1 MKILYTN
8 PIFRTKNTGWLS
20 TTVNMQRGIR
30 QGCPVSALLY
40 ILVSEKLAIQ
50 IKENNNIQGFSLPN
64 MLSEIKSVQHA
75 DDLTMILK
83 NIESL
88 VHCIEAIKSV
98 CLNAGSKINISN
110 KKCIILGRLKGTF
123 DNIEGI
129 KVNTSSIKCL
139 GIYIGHGKE
148 ECYNKNWMKVYGN
161 IEKLFESWKKKRKLT
176 VFGKCCVVN
185 NLAIGSILDFPDD

>member
-1 MKILYTN
+1 MSKQNIN
-8 PIFRTKNTGWLS
+8 FSLS
-20 TTVNMQRGIR
+20 RLVLLNQNSIKDQRGIR

-40 ILVSEKLAIQ
+40 ILVSEILAIK

-88 VHCIEAIKSV
+88 IHGIETIKSF
-98 CLNAGSKINISN
+98 CLHAGSKINIS
-110 KKCIILGRLKGTF
+110 KTECILLGRLKGTF
-123 DNIEGI
+123 DNIDGI

-139 GIYIGHGKE
+139 
-148 ECYNKNWMKVYGN
+148 VY
-161 IEKLFESWKKKRKLT
+161 
-176 VFGKCCVVN
+176 
-185 NLAIGSILDFPDD
+185 ILDTIKKNVITKTG